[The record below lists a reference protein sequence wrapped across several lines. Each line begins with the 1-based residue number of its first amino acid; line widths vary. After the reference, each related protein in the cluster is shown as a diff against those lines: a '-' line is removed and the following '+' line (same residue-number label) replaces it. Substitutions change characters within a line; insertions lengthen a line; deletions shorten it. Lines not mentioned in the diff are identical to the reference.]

1 MPIYEDEEAMTQQ
14 IHFKIPM
21 PDDVRAWLDI
31 SAPKAQRS
39 RGAHIIFL
47 LRQEMEKEKA
57 PGADQSNPDASHQ

>member
-1 MPIYEDEEAMTQQ
+1 MTQQ
-14 IHFKIPM
+14 NHFKIPM
-21 PDDVRAWLDI
+21 PDDVRAWLDR

-57 PGADQSNPDASHQ
+57 PDPALESKSDASEQ